1 MPKKSR
7 AQIKVMPA
15 QMQKKNKKK
24 EMTRLGL
31 ALRTLGGLGGGAIGN
46 FIGQGSAGSSLG
58 TSLAASLSKWLGA
71 GDYRVSA
78 NTIVQRSLNGSDSIP
93 AMHNTG
99 QSITVRHKE
108 FLGEIRGSTGFTVQQ
123 EFPLNPGLNTT
134 FPWLND
140 IAKKF
145 QEYRVKGMVFHYV
158 PTSGSAVST
167 TNPALGSVM
176 LQTTYRASDTAPNSK
191 VEMLNEYWSSE
202 ACPCEAF
209 AHPIECDPKENPF
222 STQYVRGGLIPPTDN
237 ILMYDLGKTFVAT
250 SGMPATGNVVGD
262 LWVTYEI
269 ELRKPVLNS
278 SVAESQEWAKWS
290 GLAPTNSSMF
300 GTTTIVNTGNL
311 PIAITGN
318 VVSFPKGAVG
328 RWLFTYYCTNASD
341 FIGTNFAAA
350 ATLANCSPAFI
361 DATQTAA
368 HKGSTLVGAD
378 SSGAYML
385 QGITITDPA
394 VIATAT
400 FSVNFGSNAP
410 IAANLVI
417 TQM

>member
-1 MPKKSR
+1 MPKKTR
-7 AQIKVMPA
+7 NTVLVAKA
-15 QMQKKNKKK
+15 TKKKK
-24 EMTRLGL
+24 EMTRLGS
-31 ALRTLGGLGGGAIGN
+31 ALRALGGLGGGALGS
-46 FIGQGSAGSSLG
+46 FIGQPAMGTSLG
-58 TSLAASLSKWLGA
+58 TSLAASLSKWLGS
-71 GDYRVSA
+71 GDYAVSS
-78 NTIVQRSLNGSDSIP
+78 NSIVQRTLNGSDSIP

-108 FLGEIRGSTGFTVQQ
+108 FLGEIRGSTTFTVQQ
-123 EFPLNPGLNTT
+123 EFSLNPGLSTT

-176 LQTTYRASDTAPNSK
+176 LQTTYRASDTAPASK

-222 STQYVRGGLIPPTDN
+222 STQYVRGGLIPATDN

-262 LWVTYEI
+262 LWITYEI

-278 SVAESQEWAKWS
+278 SVSESQEWAKWS

-311 PIAITGN
+311 PISITNN
-318 VVSFPKGAVG
+318 VVTFPKGAVG
-328 RWLFTYYCTNASD
+328 RWLFTYYANPLTD
-341 FIGTNFAAA
+341 FTGTNLASAP
-350 ATLANCSPAFI
+350 TLVNCFPAFI
-361 DATQTAA
+361 DATATAA
-368 HKGSTLVGAD
+368 HKGSQLSGAD
-378 SSGAYML
+378 AGGCYML
-385 QGITITDPA
+385 QGISIVDPA
-394 VIATAT
+394 VVATVT
-400 FSVNFGSNAP
+400 FSINFGTNNASS
-410 IAANLVI
+410 AHLVI

>member
-1 MPKKSR
+1 MPKKTR
-7 AQIKVMPA
+7 NTVLVAKA
-15 QMQKKNKKK
+15 TKKKK
-24 EMTRLGL
+24 EMTRLGS
-31 ALRTLGGLGGGAIGN
+31 ALRALGGLGGGALGS
-46 FIGQGSAGSSLG
+46 FIGQPAMGTSLG
-58 TSLAASLSKWLGA
+58 TSLAASLSKWLGS
-71 GDYRVSA
+71 GDYAVSS
-78 NTIVQRSLNGSDSIP
+78 NSIVQRTLNGSDSIP

-108 FLGEIRGSTGFTVQQ
+108 FLGEIRGSTTFTVQQ
-123 EFPLNPGLNTT
+123 EFSLNPGLSTT
-134 FPWLND
+134 FPWLSD

-176 LQTTYRASDTAPNSK
+176 LQTTYRASDTAPASK

-222 STQYVRGGLIPPTDN
+222 STQYVRGGLIPATDN

-262 LWVTYEI
+262 LWITYEI

-278 SVAESQEWAKWS
+278 SVSESQEWAKWS

-311 PIAITGN
+311 PISITNN
-318 VVSFPKGAVG
+318 VVTFPKGAVG
-328 RWLFTYYCTNASD
+328 RWLFTYYANPLTD
-341 FIGTNFAAA
+341 FTGTNLASAP
-350 ATLANCSPAFI
+350 TLVNCFPAFI
-361 DATQTAA
+361 DATATAA
-368 HKGSTLVGAD
+368 HKGSQLSGAD
-378 SSGAYML
+378 AGGCYML
-385 QGITITDPA
+385 QGISIVDPA
-394 VIATAT
+394 VVATVT
-400 FSVNFGSNAP
+400 FSINFGTNNASS
-410 IAANLVI
+410 AHLVI